1 MIKHPELQ
9 GLAALLATGS
19 VVYCRQ
25 LLLAAACA
33 RGADTWGPRWLALGL
48 SNSLREIARLVGV
61 NFETDTEEKW
71 QHDPEKRLD
80 PERQYLTC
88 WHPHG
93 ALTFC
98 AAMFTSGMAARSTLP
113 AAPGPR
119 NWFVGIATLLFRF
132 PFIGEYLALVNA
144 RPVTQ
149 RMSDKLLA
157 AGRSMALQPGGLPE
171 QVVTDHRKEQ
181 LVFPPGLG
189 FCRLALKHG
198 TPLLPIYVFGENQ
211 VFTTYEWGRRTTQS
225 LFRRF
230 GIAVPLINPWPNNLT
245 LHMKWGRP
253 VEVPGP
259 KEDLEDADVE
269 RVFAQYLLALAEL
282 FQQHAATCLPPE
294 VAREGLHVVWR
305 GHSKAQLD
313 KLLAAETAEWPPC
326 LRTGEGVAAPR
337 SRL

>member
-1 MIKHPELQ
+1 
-9 GLAALLATGS
+9 
-19 VVYCRQ
+19 
-25 LLLAAACA
+25 
-33 RGADTWGPRWLALGL
+33 
-48 SNSLREIARLVGV
+48 
-61 NFETDTEEKW
+61 
-71 QHDPEKRLD
+71 
-80 PERQYLTC
+80 
-88 WHPHG
+88 
-93 ALTFC
+93 
-98 AAMFTSGMAARSTLP
+98 MFTSGMAARSTLP

-181 LVFPPGLG
+181 LVARRVNGTYKALSGAKQVFPPGLG

-245 LHMKWGRP
+245 LHMPLG
-253 VEVPGP
+253 
-259 KEDLEDADVE
+259 
-269 RVFAQYLLALAEL
+269 
-282 FQQHAATCLPPE
+282 
-294 VAREGLHVVWR
+294 
-305 GHSKAQLD
+305 SK
-313 KLLAAETAEWPPC
+313 
-326 LRTGEGVAAPR
+326 
-337 SRL
+337 